1 MENRNLFSD
10 NKTYKNRTVD
20 NQKREAIKRANDIL
34 NFKVDV
40 RRTTLYRKKE
50 TERQENKGFTEGG
63 YNRDSLTVS
72 GIRQAYRNN
81 GENLKGNEMNNRKG
95 DKPNMAEGSKGKG
108 QSNLSDREKITT
120 KLLVALTDNKVGF
133 NLFLKDTEKKIMT
146 MQFYP
151 DTAKALNGELLKK
164 IMRAV
169 ESYIREAQRNME
181 EE

>member
-1 MENRNLFSD
+1 MENRTLFSD
-10 NKTYKNRTVD
+10 NRTYKNKTVD
-20 NQKREAIKRANDIL
+20 NQKREAIKRATDIL

-81 GENLKGNEMNNRKG
+81 GENLKCNEMNNRKG

-108 QSNLSDREKITT
+108 QSNSSDREKITT
-120 KLLVALTDNKVGF
+120 KLLVALTDNTVGF

-169 ESYIREAQRNME
+169 ESYIREAQRNQE
-181 EE
+181 ED